1 MNRLQRVHVLIL
13 LLSQVSS
20 FTPLTP
26 IKPRINSRFSTE
38 ISSQTSHES
47 DGINRRKFMSNAVMT
62 GLISQIITG
71 KSYSAVADDDISLT
85 SQLFN
90 EDGSIKENSSIGMS
104 ATEIEAK
111 ERSVNMSFPSVS
123 DGSQA
128 IVSVDG
134 KETGSGGGIKATSNL
149 PEKWTSDYL
158 DTMLTLRDKACD
170 QITVYQV
177 PGTFT
182 DFKTLEKATTIGVA
196 KALGF
201 SSVAPG
207 VLPKSLPGADIVTG
221 RKVIKAASSNE
232 DEADKRKYYEFDMAL
247 APDKCGSSAE
257 NLGLGFCPYESIVLL
272 SATIIDGKMMVCGI
286 TCTKDEWKTSNSD
299 LKRVRNSFFV
309 EKAMA

>member
-1 MNRLQRVHVLIL
+1 MNRLQGVHVLIL
-13 LLSQVSS
+13 LSLSQVSS

-26 IKPRINSRFSTE
+26 TKLRINSRFSTE
-38 ISSQTSHES
+38 ISSQKSHES

-71 KSYSAVADDDISLT
+71 KAYSAVADDDLT

-90 EDGSIKENSSIGMS
+90 EDGSLKEGSSNGMT
-104 ATEIEAK
+104 AKEIEAK
-111 ERSVNMSFPSVS
+111 ERSVNMSFPSAS
-123 DGSQA
+123 DDSQA

-134 KETGSGGGIKATSNL
+134 KETGSGVGIKATYNL

-170 QITVYQV
+170 RITVYQV

-182 DFKTLEKATTIGVA
+182 DFNTLEKATTIGVA

-201 SSVAPG
+201 SSVASG

-221 RKVIKAASSNE
+221 RKVSKAASSNE
-232 DEADKRKYYEFDMAL
+232 DEKDKRKYYEFDMAL

-286 TCTKDEWKTSNSD
+286 TCTKDEWKTSNAD

-309 EKAMA
+309 EKAIA